1 VKGRKAVV
9 PKVVKLVQ
17 LTMVYSA
24 QEWSTKG
31 PPFYGAITR
40 TWVTLCIAYAGLL
53 FLYSVVR
60 EGNLG
65 EDRGRRGNKY
75 EFSWI

>member
-1 VKGRKAVV
+1 MKGRKAVV
-9 PKVVKLVQ
+9 PKEVKLVQ
-17 LTMVYSA
+17 LTRGSLA
-24 QEWSTKG
+24 QEWSTGG

-40 TWVTLCIAYAGLL
+40 PWVTLCIAYAGLL
-53 FLYSVVR
+53 FLYSVIR

-75 EFSWI
+75 EFSWV